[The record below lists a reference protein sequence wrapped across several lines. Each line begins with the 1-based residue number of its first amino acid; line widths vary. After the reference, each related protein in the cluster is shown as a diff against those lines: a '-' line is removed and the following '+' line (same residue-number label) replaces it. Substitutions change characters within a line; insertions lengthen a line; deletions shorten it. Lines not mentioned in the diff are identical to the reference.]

1 MKEVK
6 GMEDTK
12 KKKVF
17 DNRPGIHVNAQRGRV
32 NGAPQGSAPHG
43 VPELQGKLDTCP
55 HPHLEAKST

>member
-55 HPHLEAKST
+55 HP